1 MEYRWTNLSLLQWK
15 KIQYV
20 NMGIINLVPEV
31 EVNRMTYQFAKYMLT
46 EITNNDQKLYLHK

>member
-31 EVNRMTYQFAKYMLT
+31 ELPTMIRNYIFINKNQEM
-46 EITNNDQKLYLHK
+46 EHYLRAL